1 MFCAEHFI
9 LELILHLVFMP
20 LRASSADLIFNQ
32 FYILRKLVISS
43 IGFFTNAM
51 ITLFCDT

>member
-32 FYILRKLVISS
+32 FYILRKLVILS